1 MIKHLLAGVAAF
13 GLMSGIAFAQAYP
26 PALPSPPGTLVIPAP
41 PPPPIPGASTTT
53 TTTVAPTPGGDHREV
68 TMRDQRLLGRSE
80 GHRVSR

>member
-41 PPPPIPGASTTT
+41 PPPPIP
-53 TTTVAPTPGGDHREV
+53 APAR
-68 TMRDQRLLGRSE
+68 QRPPLLRRPPAGIT
-80 GHRVSR
+80 GK